1 MIDTTM
7 TDPTTTELSPS
18 LPELID
24 MQIRTSGPMSIASYM
39 GLCLTHPTKG
49 YYRNMDPLGAGGD
62 FITAPEISQM
72 FGELIGFFIVNLWQ
86 QMGSPKEFTLLEL
99 GPGRGTLMADVLRV
113 ACRAEGFRDALDLRL
128 FETNLALIAEQ
139 NARLEAYGA
148 KWIDAFD
155 KVGPGPLLV
164 VANEFF
170 DALPI
175 RQFVRG
181 QDGWHERMVGTN
193 NGRRVFGLNPTPIPA
208 SAMPETPADAEIN
221 AVLEV
226 GLASGEVMNRLA
238 STISTQGGAI
248 LAIDYGYARTQ
259 TGETLQG
266 VRRHQFAD
274 VLDAPGEVDISAHVD
289 FEALGNVAAGAGL
302 TVQPLAT
309 QGQFLNRM
317 GINQRASAL
326 IAANP
331 RMADELA
338 SAKARL
344 VAPEQMGNLF
354 KAFCAASPGLQPPG
368 FE

>member
-1 MIDTTM
+1 M
-7 TDPTTTELSPS
+7 TEQQSPS
-18 LPELID
+18 LSEIID
-24 MQIRTSGPMSIASYM
+24 MQIRTTGPMSVATYM

-49 YYRNMDPLGAGGD
+49 YYKTDDPLGAAGD
-62 FITAPEISQM
+62 FVTAPEISQM
-72 FGELIGFFIVNLWQ
+72 FGEMIGFFFVNLWQ

-99 GPGRGTLMADVLRV
+99 GPGRGTLMADILRV
-113 ACRAEGFRDALDLRL
+113 ACRAEGFRDGLDLRL
-128 FETNLALIAEQ
+128 FETNPALIAEQ
-139 NARLEAYGA
+139 NARLEPYGA
-148 KWIDAFD
+148 KWIDGFD

-164 VANEFF
+164 IANEFF

-175 RQFVRG
+175 RQFVRDT
-181 QDGWHERMVGTN
+181 DGWHERMIGTN

-208 SAMPETPADAEIN
+208 SAMPEILADAEIN

-274 VLDAPGEVDISAHVD
+274 VLDAPGEVDLSAHVD
-289 FEALGNVAAGAGL
+289 FEALGTVAAKAGL
-302 TVQPLAT
+302 AIQPLAS
-309 QGQFLNRM
+309 QGQFLSRM
-317 GINQRASAL
+317 GIKERTSAL

-331 RMADELA
+331 GSADALA
-338 SAKARL
+338 AARDRL
-344 VAPEQMGNLF
+344 IGPDQMGTLF